1 MATITKYE
9 QQQQMRRQAVEQEQL
24 VGYWAKTLGISKQD
38 IEHHACIDDIILL
51 KKFRQEF
58 WDLPPFWKHD
68 YDRIYKSVYAGIKLK
83 AKQLKK
89 LKQIT
94 EGMIKWRSTRQE
106 RVSQSRQ
113 KIRTLIKSTDDIAA
127 KAVRHAQTPPW
138 E

>member
-1 MATITKYE
+1 MART
-9 QQQQMRRQAVEQEQL
+9 RRELVDLQHAQKLEQEQL
-24 VGYWAKTLGISKQD
+24 VGYWAKTLGISKRD
-38 IEHHACIDDIILL
+38 IEHHPCIDDIILL

-58 WDLPPFWKHD
+58 WDLPPFWRHD
-68 YDRIYKSVYAGIKLK
+68 YDRIYKSVYAGISLK
-83 AKQLKK
+83 AKQIKK

-113 KIRTLIKSTDDIAA
+113 RIRTLVKSTDDIAA